1 MRTALIVIGLL
12 LAIAGGLLLGGAF
25 SLAGKDEVLRVGDT
39 SVAISREGVKISDQ
53 GQRDRQLGIGL
64 LVIGGIGVL
73 SGALMRRR

>member
-39 SVAISREGVKISDQ
+39 AVDISKEGIKVSDR
-53 GQRDRQLGIGL
+53 GQSNRNLGIGL
-64 LVIGGIGVL
+64 LVLGGIGVL